1 MLRNLIILTAA
12 AGLAAFAMPAWFAQS
27 DRGDVPVAPRNAT
40 SAAPQSAAELRT
52 TVSAASGRKV
62 RIEADANGHFQAEI
76 KINGRKIDGLIDTGA
91 TLVALN
97 VSTARR
103 LGIAVPQ
110 SEFRHEVNTAN
121 GKTRAAVVTL
131 STIEIGRIRVE
142 NVDAVVMDDK
152 SLGKT
157 LIGMSMLRQLARF
170 EVKNEVLY
178 IEQ

>member
-1 MLRNLIILTAA
+1 MLRNLIIIASA
-12 AGLAAFAMPAWFAQS
+12 AGLAAFAAPAWFAQS
-27 DRGDVPVAPRNAT
+27 DGGDVAAAPRNAI
-40 SAAPQSAAELRT
+40 SAAPQSAAELQT
-52 TVSAASGRKV
+52 TVSAPGGRKV

-110 SEFRHEVNTAN
+110 SEFRHEVSTAN

-170 EVKNEVLY
+170 EVKNEFLY